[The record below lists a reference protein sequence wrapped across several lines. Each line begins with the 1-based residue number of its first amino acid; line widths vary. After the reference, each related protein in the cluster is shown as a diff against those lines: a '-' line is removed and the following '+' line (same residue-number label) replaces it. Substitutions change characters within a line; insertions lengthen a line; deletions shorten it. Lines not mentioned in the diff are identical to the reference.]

1 RMPLSF
7 LSNEN
12 NTQTFNITKTTTIK
26 LTTSTIVDNENIWHD
41 IKSFFNLQNSLIL
54 LSIISIIFFFFSLC
68 LIFIL
73 IQLMKKKRL
82 YKRQIKSQINNY
94 KNINFPFQTKKSSS
108 PIQMGLTSNQI
119 ASHGNIISINKDS
132 PSTTNHI
139 QNENRRIWN
148 ETSNTINP
156 STTNND
162 EIETV
167 NEVLGMEERNG
178 KMYYKVNFTG
188 HSPDYTAWVCE
199 DDLIPE

>member
-1 RMPLSF
+1 MSLSL

-12 NTQTFNITKTTTIK
+12 NTETFNTTKKNTIK
-26 LTTSTIVDNENIWHD
+26 LTTLTIVDNEDIWYD

-54 LSIISIIFFFFSLC
+54 LAIISIIFFFFSLC

-73 IQLMKKKRL
+73 IRLIKKKRF
-82 YKRQIKSQINNY
+82 YKKQIKSSINNY
-94 KNINFPFQTKKSSS
+94 TDINYPFQTKKSSS

-119 ASHGNIISINKDS
+119 ASRRNIISINKDS
-132 PSTTNHI
+132 PSTINHV
-139 QNENRRIWN
+139 QNENKRIWN

-156 STTNND
+156 TTTNDD

-188 HSPDYTAWVCE
+188 HSSDYTAWVCE
-199 DDLIPE
+199 EDLIPE